1 MTLESKPLCSKEAP
15 MFLADFSNSTPN
27 GLPCNH
33 ISCASIER
41 QSIIAAHQKC
51 HPLGPLHTGA
61 IERLN
66 ASSQLFEATATA
78 AALDEM
84 LTT

>member
-1 MTLESKPLCSKEAP
+1 MTLESKPLCSKEAL

-33 ISCASIER
+33 MSGASIER
-41 QSIIAAHQKC
+41 QSIIAHQKC
-51 HPLGPLHTGA
+51 HPLGPLHTN
-61 IERLN
+61 EHLN
-66 ASSQLFEATATA
+66 ASSQIFEATATA
-78 AALDEM
+78 AALEEM